1 VISVMLIR
9 YLPGCIF
16 RVDVTVV
23 GHAAVFV
30 QNTLLIF
37 TRRVRLESFVTSCQT
52 LLETFSFLMF
62 FVRRCEVGS
71 LFSHLYMLKP
81 SVHLSMVDVL

>member
-1 VISVMLIR
+1 MISVVLIR
-9 YLPGCIF
+9 FLLWCTF
-16 RVDVTVV
+16 RVLVTVV
-23 GHAAVFV
+23 GHAAVFCPKYPFD
-30 QNTLLIF
+30 LF
-37 TRRVRLESFVTSCQT
+37 
-52 LLETFSFLMF
+52 ETFEVRVICHFLSGAPRDVSFLMF